1 MGQYNYII
9 GDDPLLITGLE
20 NFSSGD
26 CEAIDGLR
34 TYSGNEWLEGDTDFI
49 KEVKTDRSYSK
60 IDGYQ

>member
-1 MGQYNYII
+1 M
-9 GDDPLLITGLE
+9 ITGLE